1 MNNKTSK
8 KNETVIQTSN
18 LSIYYDSNEVIK
30 NVSMGLHKGKI
41 SAIIGPSGCG
51 KSTLLRSFNRMNDDI
66 ENVTQ
71 TGKIHIAGDD
81 INDSNTDPVLL
92 RRTVGMVFQRPN
104 PFMKSI
110 YKNIIWG
117 PKVNGL
123 KFQPN
128 ELVEDCLKKA
138 AVWDELKDR
147 LHTSALLL
155 SGGQQQRLCIARAIA
170 MNPSIILMDEPC
182 SSLDPRATAK
192 IEELLLELRESYT
205 IVIVTHNMHQALRIS
220 DFTYFFYDG
229 CLVESGGTKQIFTN
243 PKEKKTSD
251 YVAGRFG

>member
-1 MNNKTSK
+1 MNKNSDHVIKT
-8 KNETVIQTSN
+8 EN
-18 LSIYYDSNEVIK
+18 LSIYYDDNEVIK
-30 NVSMGLHKGKI
+30 NISMNVQKGKI

-66 ENVTQ
+66 ENVRQ
-71 TGKIHIAGDD
+71 TGTICIAGKN
-81 INDSNTDPVLL
+81 INNSDTDPVVL
-92 RRTVGMVFQRPN
+92 RRTVGMVFQNPN

-123 KFQPN
+123 KFCPN
-128 ELVEDCLKKA
+128 DLVESCLKKA

-170 MNPSIILMDEPC
+170 LNPDIILMDEPC

-192 IEELLLELRESYT
+192 IEELLLELRGFYT
-205 IVIVTHNMHQALRIS
+205 IVIVTHNMHQAFRIS

-229 CLVESGGTKQIFTN
+229 QLVESGETAKIFKN
-243 PKEKKTSD
+243 PKEEKTSG
-251 YVAGRFG
+251 YVSGRFG

>member
-1 MNNKTSK
+1 MNTNNNQVIKT
-8 KNETVIQTSN
+8 EN
-18 LSIYYDSNEVIK
+18 LSIYYDDNEVIK
-30 NVSMGLHKGKI
+30 NVSMGVQKRKI

-66 ENVTQ
+66 ENVKQ
-71 TGKIHIAGDD
+71 TGKICIVGKN
-81 INDSNTDPVLL
+81 INDSDTDPVLL

-123 KFQPN
+123 KFSPN
-128 ELVEDCLKKA
+128 DLVETCLKKA

-155 SGGQQQRLCIARAIA
+155 SGGQQQRVCIARAIA
-170 MNPSIILMDEPC
+170 MNPEIILMDEPC

-205 IVIVTHNMHQALRIS
+205 IVIVTHNMHQASRVS

-229 CLVESGGTKQIFTN
+229 TLIESGETAKIFTN
-243 PKEKKTSD
+243 PKEEKTGD